1 MMRPWQTS
9 RKSSLRVECKEKEL
23 VALATLP
30 VGPDDD
36 DVRLGGSQCS
46 LCAVSQAKMFAVA
59 LPGWDQP
66 VDVCPGCAAAW
77 IVQQEVGDTQ
87 GRQRFQQAATHHCF
101 GA

>member
-59 LPGWDQP
+59 LPGWDQQRRTWNHR
-66 VDVCPGCAAAW
+66 VHSVRVGLFR
-77 IVQQEVGDTQ
+77 QQ
-87 GRQRFQQAATHHCF
+87 
-101 GA
+101 